1 MVAKHSI
8 WYHILL
14 LIAAMIIL
22 CEGTLSK
29 SDRKT
34 KINKRKSPTIG
45 NKSIDLFTDTRTT
58 IEFHKINPDE
68 VTLSEVLA
76 KHEQLDIGEKKFD
89 MPTLGYVTP
98 WNSHGYNLAKWAAKK
113 FTHISP
119 VWFQLKPAISDGQR
133 TCSIG
138 GTHDIDQGWLR
149 DVQSNNSAIVFVP
162 RFIME
167 GWMGNTVND
176 FLYDEMWQRRC
187 VQAVVDLIERNEMQG
202 AVMEMWLQLITV
214 TRGQL
219 KQEMMELVMSWADYF
234 HAKDLEFILPLNPP
248 LNEAY
253 EYNGI
258 MSPEEFAEVAKH
270 VDYINVM
277 LYDYHTDRPA
287 GVAPME
293 WIQRNMEF
301 LLRDS
306 PVSSSKVL
314 LGLNFYG
321 FEFTS
326 TKVEAI
332 TSSRYLEHIKADNA
346 LLSWDDTA
354 SEHFVSAGNI
364 LCYYPTLASLSAR
377 LHYAKQMNMG
387 VGIWEIGQGLNYF
400 TSVL

>member
-1 MVAKHSI
+1 MVAKHST
-8 WYHILL
+8 WYHIVL
-14 LIAAMIIL
+14 LITAVIIL

-29 SDRKT
+29 SDRKP
-34 KINKRKSPTIG
+34 KINKRKSTTIG
-45 NKSIDLFTDTRTT
+45 NEAINVVRDTPKTT
-58 IEFHKINPDE
+58 EFHQLKINPDE
-68 VTLSEVLA
+68 VSLSEVLAKHEQLDIGEKKFDMPTLGYVTPLKINPDEVSLSEVLA

-98 WNSHGYNLAKWAAKK
+98 WNNHGYNVAKWAAKK

-119 VWFQLKPAISDGQR
+119 VWFQFKPATIDGQR

-149 DVQSNNSAIVFVP
+149 DIQSNNSEIVFVP

-167 GWMGNTVND
+167 GWMGSTVND

-187 VQAVVDLIERNEMQG
+187 IQAIVDLIERNEMQG
-202 AVMEMWLQLITV
+202 AVMEMWLQLITM

-219 KQEMMELVMSWADYF
+219 KQEMMELVTSWADYF

-258 MSPEEFAEVAKH
+258 MSPEEFTEVAKH

-287 GVAPME
+287 GVAPIE

-301 LLRDS
+301 LLRES

-321 FEFTS
+321 FEFTA

-332 TSSRYLEHIKADNA
+332 TSSRYVYICFA
-346 LLSWDDTA
+346 
-354 SEHFVSAGNI
+354 
-364 LCYYPTLASLSAR
+364 
-377 LHYAKQMNMG
+377 HY
-387 VGIWEIGQGLNYF
+387 
-400 TSVL
+400 